1 MLIPSLITL
10 LGFVGPAVYLVWRQP
25 KHDYRHFMRT
35 ILASMGCF
43 FAGLVITSVIIHL
56 TQSSQPYLNSVGV
69 AVFAYATL
77 AIARWL
83 YQRRH

>member
-1 MLIPSLITL
+1 
-10 LGFVGPAVYLVWRQP
+10 
-25 KHDYRHFMRT
+25 MRT

-69 AVFAYATL
+69 AVFACATL

>member
-1 MLIPSLITL
+1 
-10 LGFVGPAVYLVWRQP
+10 
-25 KHDYRHFMRT
+25 MRT